1 MSQIGVV
8 NASNETPAGLDGSR
22 SSWVW
27 QQQQQPSVAT
37 GQDGMD
43 GSGGGMVLYQLPN
56 SVDSLGKVIELK
68 SQLDETNAADSSS
81 MRPLIPSMDQQFSVE
96 QLSQLV
102 GGGGG
107 AGTIILTREAKLE
120 AELQQMG
127 CALKEKAQE
136 VLALTDK
143 LQQAYEVIERYK
155 QLSGESAMED
165 SKDDAAD
172 SAQDDGNC
180 LGEIVDVPSRS
191 SVAEN

>member
-1 MSQIGVV
+1 MPQIGVL
-8 NASNETPAGLDGSR
+8 NTTNETPAGLDGSR

-27 QQQQQPSVAT
+27 QQQQQQQSVAT

-43 GSGGGMVLYQLPN
+43 GSGGNMVLYQLPN
-56 SVDSLGKVIELK
+56 SVDNLGKVIELK
-68 SQLDETNAADSSS
+68 SQLDETNPADSSS
-81 MRPLIPSMDQQFSVE
+81 MRPLIPSMDQQFSID

-102 GGGGG
+102 GGG
-107 AGTIILTREAKLE
+107 AGTTLTREAKLE
-120 AELQQMG
+120 AELQQMS

-136 VLALTDK
+136 VVVLTDK

-165 SKDDAAD
+165 SKDDATD
-172 SAQDDGNC
+172 STQDDGNC
-180 LGEIVDVPSRS
+180 LGEIGDVPSQS